1 LSEFLYLDLV
11 LNFYTQDHILLKK
24 LMGWWVCPA
33 CNKNFNLANISEN
46 GYDMPPIL
54 PRGSD

>member
-1 LSEFLYLDLV
+1 
-11 LNFYTQDHILLKK
+11 
-24 LMGWWVCPA
+24 MGWWVCPA